1 MIPGREKQQMCTA
14 GTAGRGGEGEGEGSG
29 SDDQSPG
36 IFLYISYSS
45 ALFSS
50 CFSWANGSLSKA
62 PIRAPSPVHTGNSD
76 SFFRACLAIT
86 SQEGFLQSPHS
97 HITALTTFCD
107 SLIVASITV
116 HVPTLVHILLD
127 SIVLYSA
134 VFSGIVSNIVTAT

>member
-1 MIPGREKQQMCTA
+1 MIPGREKQQMCTV
-14 GTAGRGGEGEGEGSG
+14 GTAGRGGEGEGSG

-36 IFLYISYSS
+36 IFLYISYFS

-62 PIRAPSPVHTGNSD
+62 PIRAPSPVDAGDSS

-116 HVPTLVHILLD
+116 HVPTIVHILLD
-127 SIVLYSA
+127 SSLILCSIFWYS
-134 VFSGIVSNIVTAT
+134 V